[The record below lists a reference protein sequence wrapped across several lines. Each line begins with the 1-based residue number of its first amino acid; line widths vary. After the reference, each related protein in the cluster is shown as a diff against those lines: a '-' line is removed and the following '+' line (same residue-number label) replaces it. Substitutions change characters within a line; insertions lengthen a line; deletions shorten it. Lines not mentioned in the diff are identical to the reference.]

1 MRSLVLALGVALG
14 LFAFTHT
21 ADARPRRAKKTV
33 ATKSHKASPHKRDK
47 PSQRNAKRHGRI
59 AVTAHTHRHI
69 EIRGPIA
76 GQSIGAPWQG
86 RLREPV
92 RLAENDAWVIR
103 RPWRSFGTHT
113 TVEYVEHVLADIA
126 YRFPGIHP
134 IAIGDISAEH
144 GGKITQHSSH
154 QSGRDIDIGL
164 IFTHAPAGYPASF
177 VRGTAE
183 NLDLEATFVLVEE
196 FAKTTEQSGGAQM
209 IFLDFDVQGLLY
221 QWALENG
228 ETEESLAHL
237 FQFPHGRG
245 SSAGIVR
252 HEPYHT
258 DHIHVRFRCQRGDTS
273 CR

>member
-126 YRFPGIHP
+126 YRFPGIHLGIDRFLELSFLFFREKIIDP
-134 IAIGDISAEH
+134 LQISGDHGLGQQSPAMRTRNVLQATIARIRIIKGRPTGQVSDRLGAGPVTIVLMPGDDPAMMRGFTEKLVVPEAH
-144 GGKITQHSSH
+144 G
-154 QSGRDIDIGL
+154 
-164 IFTHAPAGYPASF
+164 F
-177 VRGTAE
+177 V
-183 NLDLEATFVLVEE
+183 
-196 FAKTTEQSGGAQM
+196 
-209 IFLDFDVQGLLY
+209 
-221 QWALENG
+221 
-228 ETEESLAHL
+228 
-237 FQFPHGRG
+237 P
-245 SSAGIVR
+245 
-252 HEPYHT
+252 
-258 DHIHVRFRCQRGDTS
+258 
-273 CR
+273 